1 MYLPLPFDPDQ
12 VWGVKPR
19 HHLRGSIG
27 GCAYRGAIEDFDG
40 ARGLS
45 LGPAWRR
52 DNGLVP
58 GAVVAVILDAEGP
71 QRGDLAPDLAQALEA
86 EPSAGAFFDA
96 LAQFYRKAYLRWIDG
111 TKDRPQVRAA
121 RIAAVV
127 ALLKAGQKQR
137 PPG

>member
-1 MYLPLPFDPDQ
+1 MGAEAGKRRFEALIASAKDGRVYLPLPFDPDQ

-52 DNGLVP
+52 DNGL
-58 GAVVAVILDAEGP
+58 A
-71 QRGDLAPDLAQALEA
+71 RALWW
-86 EPSAGAFFDA
+86 
-96 LAQFYRKAYLRWIDG
+96 R
-111 TKDRPQVRAA
+111 
-121 RIAAVV
+121 
-127 ALLKAGQKQR
+127 
-137 PPG
+137 